1 MNSNGQGTVE
11 KSVPPVRWYYLD
23 WLRVLAVILL
33 VPFHT
38 GMIFVVWDF
47 HIKNAETSTG
57 LTILNAF
64 IDNWHMP
71 LLFLLAGAATWLAL
85 NKRTAGDYARER
97 TLRLIVP
104 LLFGILVIV
113 PPQTYCER
121 LQKSGFRGSLFDLYA
136 HLFNG
141 VYPQG
146 NFTWNHL
153 WFLPYLFLISLAL
166 LPLLRKWKRDHGRAP
181 LQRLTGW
188 LAKGRRV
195 FLLALPLVVIQMS
208 LKVAFPGPQNLVSDW
223 ARLVFMMVIFLYGV
237 LFCSSSDLQRSLG
250 RNRLPALAAGLAVFF
265 AFVLLHIVDY
275 RFDFGYNF
283 PNLLQLGVKSVAT
296 WCWLIAILGF
306 AQQYFAVGSRFLT
319 YANEAVL
326 PFYILHQTVIIVLGY
341 PIVKTAHSL
350 MAKYVL
356 INVLSFL
363 VTIALYDLLVKR
375 WNVMRFFF
383 GMRRLKPNRGVK
395 AIS

>member
-1 MNSNGQGTVE
+1 MIKRGPMLATVSSE
-11 KSVPPVRWYYLD
+11 RQPYLD
-23 WLRVLAVILL
+23 WLRFLAVMLL

-47 HIKNAETSTG
+47 HIKNDETSIG

-71 LLFLLAGAATWLAL
+71 LLFFLAGAATWLAL
-85 NKRTAGDYARER
+85 NKRTARDYVGER
-97 TLRLIVP
+97 ILRLIVP

-153 WFLPYLFLISLAL
+153 WFLLYLFLISLAL
-166 LPLLRKWKRDHGRAP
+166 LPLIGKWKRQPGRAP
-181 LQRLTGW
+181 LESLTGW
-188 LAKGRRV
+188 LAHGRRV
-195 FLLALPLVVIQMS
+195 FLLALPLVVIQTS
-208 LKVAFPGPQNLVSDW
+208 LKVAFPGPQNLLSDW
-223 ARLVFMMVIFLYGV
+223 ARLLFMMVIFLYGV
-237 LFCSSSDLQRSLG
+237 LFCGSTDLQRSLG
-250 RNRLPALAAGLAVFF
+250 RNRSTALAAGLAIFF

-283 PNLLQLGVKSVAT
+283 PNLLQLGVRSVAT

-306 AQQYFAVGSRFLT
+306 AQQYFSVGNRFLA

-341 PIVKTAHSL
+341 PVVKTAL
-350 MAKYVL
+350 PPMTKYVL

-363 VTIALYDLLVKR
+363 VTMALYDLLVKR
-375 WNVMRFFF
+375 WNVVRFFF
-383 GMRRLKPNRGVK
+383 GMRRLKPNRGVT
-395 AIS
+395 IMS

>member
-1 MNSNGQGTVE
+1 MNSDGQGTVV
-11 KSVPPVRWYYLD
+11 KSVPPVRWPYLD
-23 WLRVLAVILL
+23 WLRVLAVMLL

-47 HIKNAETSTG
+47 HIKNAERSTG

-85 NKRTAGDYARER
+85 NKRTAGDYVRER
-97 TLRLIVP
+97 ILRLIVP

-146 NFTWNHL
+146 NLTWNHL
-153 WFLPYLFLISLAL
+153 WFLLYLFLMSLAL
-166 LPLLRKWKRDHGRAP
+166 LPLIRKWKRHPGRAP
-181 LQRLTGW
+181 LQNLTGW

-208 LKVAFPGPQNLVSDW
+208 LKVAFPGPQNLLSDW
-223 ARLVFMMVIFLYGV
+223 ARLLFMMVIFLYGV
-237 LFCSSSDLQRSLG
+237 LFCGSTELQRSLG
-250 RNRLPALAAGLAVFF
+250 RNRSPALAAGLAVFF
-265 AFVLLHIVDY
+265 AFVLLHIVGY

-283 PNLLQLGVKSVAT
+283 PNLMQLGVKSVAT

-306 AQQYFAVGSRFLT
+306 AQQYFSVSNRFLA

-341 PIVKTAHSL
+341 PIVKTALPL
-350 MAKYVL
+350 MSKYVL

-375 WNVMRFFF
+375 WNVVRFFF
-383 GMRRLKPNRGVK
+383 GMRRLKPNRG
-395 AIS
+395 